1 MESEILDI
9 LEKEKIKEYSE
20 EAFLIVIKMN
30 LLDSLRVLH
39 AKPIQNASEIK
50 VLNHSLLLV
59 EERLRCIQS
68 K

>member
-1 MESEILDI
+1 MELEILDM

-39 AKPIQNASEIK
+39 AKPIKNASEIK
-50 VLNHSLLLV
+50 VLNHSLLLL

>member
-59 EERLRCIQS
+59 EERLRYIQS